1 MDKTAIYEFA
11 IKWVNKFQ
19 EKNWNYYEIFDSDE
33 FSNECIKLKF
43 EMDCGNKF
51 VEVYGSNMMK
61 GNNLEKESKKINAI
75 MILGLG
81 IFSN

>member
-33 FSNECIKLKF
+33 FPDECIKLKF

-51 VEVYGSNMMK
+51 
-61 GNNLEKESKKINAI
+61 
-75 MILGLG
+75 
-81 IFSN
+81 